1 METNPCDLCVV
12 QSMCRNGCDG
22 FEIYI
27 DYFIRSLGFHVL
39 PKYNLGRQI
48 KKRQEGTLRLGGI
61 VDEAN
66 GTIWVDFDSGKI
78 YKIVQIG
85 PDAKTLYYSKEESPY
100 GPARRKSMR

>member
-1 METNPCDLCVV
+1 METNPCNECIVNA
-12 QSMCRNGCDG
+12 MCQDGCDS

-39 PKYNLGRQI
+39 PKYRSGRQI
-48 KKRQEGTLRLGGI
+48 KKRQTGAIRLGGV
-61 VDEAN
+61 VDEEQ

-78 YKIVQIG
+78 YKIVQINPG
-85 PDAKTLYYSKEESPY
+85 NEVLYYSKEASPY